1 MGYRRKLK
9 VNLKEKVP
17 YKEKKITTSKVLLYL
32 VIFICFLFLSFIVYS
47 WSVSED
53 KSGAAEL
60 AGIFAV
66 PAIAVIVGYLNK
78 SKAENLLK
86 IRKSLLE
93 ETFPGLDPEET
104 KDLVLSKNSDFIDKI
119 DEQIVE
125 LYENTKS
132 NLGG

>member
-1 MGYRRKLK
+1 MKSK
-9 VNLKEKVP
+9 KKIP
-17 YKEKKITTSKVLLYL
+17 YKEKRVTTSKVLLYL

-66 PAIAVIVGYLNK
+66 PVIAVIVGYLNK

-86 IRKSLLE
+86 IRQSLLG
-93 ETFPGLDPEET
+93 ETFPDLDLDEK
-104 KDLVLSKNSDFIDKI
+104 KDLVLSKNGDFISKI
-119 DEQIVE
+119 DEKIVE